1 MSAPKPFQMA
11 AVNAAFAAFADL
23 GGRRRF
29 LVADEVGL
37 GKTVVAK
44 ELARRM
50 ADGGRLPLTIYYIA
64 NGHAVSYQNK
74 SRVVGFLG
82 DSQLQDAIK
91 TPDRLSL
98 IAIEKRPSTP
108 VLIYALTPATS
119 FPGAKARLTGGRK
132 EERAFLKVLLE
143 QSYPAFARDLD
154 PDILRLSAR
163 GSWDWAVTEAE
174 KKFAVSPPGL
184 RQRFREALEVEFG
197 EPVRAMF
204 DLALHGDAE
213 RKIKPLR
220 PTTFVGRLRRALALA
235 TLRHQPP
242 DLVILDEFQRYRQL
256 LNEKDADPLL
266 QALLEPEGS
275 VRPPAIL
282 LLSATPYPYLATRW
296 EEARGALA
304 HAELLKLIEFLAGS
318 DARDRAREL
327 FANFGDTL
335 RAIASHSDA
344 SHPELMEKVAEARR
358 FRDELRQLMTP
369 VMSRTERDSVASSD
383 PLAGTK
389 FLHAAPLPEDFQVY
403 RHLAESFAEQ
413 MRYEALPYWSSVPLP
428 AQSLGPGYV
437 AWKKARIKAAP
448 KLTRMTRE
456 RRNKLNAPADWP
468 DAKLRALNGI
478 APPELLS
485 LPWVAPSLAWWPL
498 RGGWAAADPTAG
510 ADPKLLIFSR
520 FRATPPS
527 VAALLSFGVEARC
540 LPRKHGGYE
549 KAYRRRRFKLTATPG
564 PVMAAFHPSPW
575 LILNTD
581 PLVKAGAPLSVVR
594 KEVRRQILAALP
606 RGIVERDT
614 VKARRRHRSI
624 ARVLASIERI
634 ASLAEQSASGW
645 SSAISDDRAA
655 QSAVQKWRQA
665 PPIDRLSPIELSDLV
680 DYAIGAP
687 GVVLGRALRR
697 HDPTILDVTRYSELV
712 QLSWQGLRAYLDNPV
727 ILSSLRGGNAVEQV
741 MGAVVDGGFESVLDE
756 HFWLRA
762 QNLHEGAAGLARDL
776 KASLGLRA
784 GSFSF
789 HGIGGQPHKIPVRC
803 HVAVPFGDAEAE
815 PVVKVEGGVTPS
827 PPARPDEVRR
837 SFNTPFW
844 PHVLA
849 TTSVGQE
856 GLDFHPWCSHV
867 LHWDLSSNPLDLE
880 QREGRI
886 QRYAG
891 LSVRRKLAEELRDEV
906 LGDPAMGQGSPWRCV
921 ERHAERFVDK
931 SGLRPWWVLDGAEI
945 RRHVF
950 ERPFGRDMLR
960 FAQLR
965 EQRMIYRLALGQPNQ
980 EDFIDVLS
988 RGGEAT
994 RALLQPL
1001 VLDFS
1006 AMGLRQQQMTTLS
1019 SSANSPGKMPKTSF
1033 SAFADGD
1040 MIAPMPTSDLEAID
1054 VEPLASTHQ
1063 RPMTG

>member
-1 MSAPKPFQMA
+1 MSAPKPFQKA
-11 AVNAAFAAFADL
+11 AVDAAFAAFADPD
-23 GGRRRF
+23 GRRRF

-44 ELARRM
+44 ELACRM
-50 ADGGRLPLTIYYIA
+50 ADGGRRPLTIYYIA
-64 NGHAVSYQNK
+64 NGHAVSHQNK

-82 DSQLQDAIK
+82 DSQLRDAIK

-98 IAIEKRPSTP
+98 IAVEKRPATP

-154 PDILRLSAR
+154 PDLLRLSAR

-174 KKFAVSPPGL
+174 KKFAASPHGL

-197 EPVRAMF
+197 EPVRAML
-204 DLALHGDAE
+204 DLALYGDTE
-213 RKIKPLR
+213 RRIKPLR

-256 LNEKDADPLL
+256 LDEKDADPLL
-266 QALLEPEGS
+266 KALLEPEGS
-275 VRPPAIL
+275 ARRPAIL
-282 LLSATPYPYLATRW
+282 LLSATPYPYLTTRW

-318 DARDRAREL
+318 DARDRAKDL
-327 FANFGDTL
+327 FADFGDKL
-335 RAIASHSDA
+335 RAISAHSDA
-344 SHPELMEKVAEARR
+344 NRPELMEEVAEARR
-358 FRDELRQLMTP
+358 LRDELRRLMTP

-389 FLHAAPLPEDFQVY
+389 FLHADPLPEDFQVY

-413 MRYEALPYWSSVPLP
+413 VRYEALPYWSSVPLP
-428 AQSLGPGYV
+428 AQSLGPRYA
-437 AWKKARIKAAP
+437 AWKKAKIKAAP

-468 DAKLRALNGI
+468 DAKLRALNGV
-478 APPELLS
+478 APPALLS
-485 LPWVAPSLAWWPL
+485 LPWVAPSHAWWPL
-498 RGGWAAADPTAG
+498 RGGWAAATADQKGG
-510 ADPKLLIFSR
+510 ADPKLLMFSR

-540 LPRKHGGYE
+540 LPKKQGGYE
-549 KAYRRRRFKLTATPG
+549 KAYRRRRFKLAAVPG

-575 LILNTD
+575 LIRNTD
-581 PLVKAGAPLSVVR
+581 PLAKAGAPLGAVR

-606 RGIVERDT
+606 RGIIERDT

-624 ARVLASIERI
+624 ARVLASIERMAGI
-634 ASLAEQSASGW
+634 AEQSAAGW
-645 SSAISDDRAA
+645 SSAIGDNRAA
-655 QSAVQKWRQA
+655 QSAVRKWRQTL
-665 PPIDRLSPIELSDLV
+665 PIDRISPAELSDLV

-697 HDPTILDVTRYSELV
+697 YDPTILDGPRYLELV

-727 ILSSLRGGNAVEQV
+727 ILSSLPGRNAVEQV

-815 PVVKVEGGVTPS
+815 PVVKVEGGVAQAT
-827 PPARPDEVRR
+827 PARPDEVRR

-867 LHWDLSSNPLDLE
+867 VHWDLSFNPLDLE

-906 LGDPAMGQGSPWRCV
+906 LGDPAVVQHSPWQCV
-921 ERHAERFVDK
+921 ERHAQRFVDE

-950 ERPFGRDMLR
+950 ERPFGRDILR

-988 RGGEAT
+988 RGGEVT

-1006 AMGLRQQQMTTLS
+1006 AMGLRQQHITAPDTLANGHGQMTETGVPAL
-1019 SSANSPGKMPKTSF
+1019 NH
-1033 SAFADGD
+1033 GD
-1040 MIAPMPTSDLEAID
+1040 MVAPASATNPPITDIDAQQRLMP
-1054 VEPLASTHQ
+1054 
-1063 RPMTG
+1063 G